1 MTLLLVVA
9 VVGLALLLGLTTF
22 VQLLYLESM
31 RLRARELPALEFF
44 RDTLEDRIG
53 LKGDRGTLAFS
64 LIKHSSMLLLGLA
77 MFGIAAE
84 RAPSFWLALLEA
96 SLFAWATML
105 VAAYIVPQLI
115 YRKVGSRWLLP
126 LLPLVRGMCLAVLPL
141 TSLLAFLQSLTEL
154 NEPAGGEN
162 PEPSPEENIEALIT
176 AGAEEGLIEEEDRKL
191 IHSVVTFGDKTVR
204 EIMTARPNIVAI
216 AENRSLEDLRELV
229 INEQFSRVPVYRE
242 SIDNIVGFVH
252 VRDIFELEETERAQK
267 TIRDLMRPIPIVPES
282 KAVAD
287 LLREMQEEGT
297 HMVVVVNEYG
307 DTAGL
312 ATLEDLVEEVF
323 GEIRDE
329 HEPEHDVAP
338 DPDGGFVAA
347 GSLDLDHLRDLVDF
361 RPSEEPESTTV
372 GGLVSEWMGRV
383 PKTGETIERE
393 GIRIEVLAAN
403 ELRVDRVRIQK
414 AEEPEDG

>member
-1 MTLLLVVA
+1 M
-9 VVGLALLLGLTTF
+9 
-22 VQLLYLESM
+22 
-31 RLRARELPALEFF
+31 
-44 RDTLEDRIG
+44 
-53 LKGDRGTLAFS
+53 
-64 LIKHSSMLLLGLA
+64 
-77 MFGIAAE
+77 
-84 RAPSFWLALLEA
+84 
-96 SLFAWATML
+96 
-105 VAAYIVPQLI
+105 
-115 YRKVGSRWLLP
+115 
-126 LLPLVRGMCLAVLPL
+126 
-141 TSLLAFLQSLTEL
+141 
-154 NEPAGGEN
+154 
-162 PEPSPEENIEALIT
+162 
-176 AGAEEGLIEEEDRKL
+176 
-191 IHSVVTFGDKTVR
+191 
-204 EIMTARPNIVAI
+204 
-216 AENRSLEDLRELV
+216 
-229 INEQFSRVPVYRE
+229 
-242 SIDNIVGFVH
+242 
-252 VRDIFELEETERAQK
+252 IFELEETERAQK

>member
-1 MTLLLVVA
+1 VTLLLVVA

-115 YRKVGSRWLLP
+115 YRKAGSRWLLP

>member
-1 MTLLLVVA
+1 
-9 VVGLALLLGLTTF
+9 
-22 VQLLYLESM
+22 
-31 RLRARELPALEFF
+31 
-44 RDTLEDRIG
+44 
-53 LKGDRGTLAFS
+53 
-64 LIKHSSMLLLGLA
+64 

-115 YRKVGSRWLLP
+115 YRKAGSRWLLP

>member
-115 YRKVGSRWLLP
+115 YRKAGSRWLLP

-204 EIMTARPNIVAI
+204 EVMTARPNIVAI

>member
-1 MTLLLVVA
+1 VTLLLVVA